1 MAKIILAEGDTAAAA
16 QISAMLQKAG
26 HVVHIC
32 REAEEIAPL
41 VRIDMP
47 DLVILEMRFPG
58 RGMAGIGIARAL
70 TADARL
76 CHIPLLMLSDFNRE
90 NGLPFVLGEDD
101 ISEDFLPVDAF
112 LDKPVRADRLLA
124 AVKSLLAPGSG
135 HPRRGCRRSGP

>member
-1 MAKIILAEGDTAAAA
+1 MAKIILAESDTAAAA
-16 QISAMLQKAG
+16 QISAMLQEAG

-32 REAEEIAPL
+32 RKAEEVAPL

-47 DLVILEMRFPG
+47 DLVLLEMRFPG
-58 RGMAGIGIARAL
+58 RGVAGIALARAL
-70 TADARL
+70 TADAQL

-90 NGLPFVLGEDD
+90 NGLPFVLGEND

-124 AVKSLLAPGSG
+124 AVNSLLAPGGG
-135 HPRRGCRRSGP
+135 HPRRRCPGTGP

>member
-1 MAKIILAEGDTAAAA
+1 MAKIILAEGDTAAAT
-16 QISAMLQKAG
+16 QIGAMLQEAG

-32 REAEEIAPL
+32 RDAEGAL
-41 VRIDMP
+41 SRVRTDMP

-70 TADARL
+70 TADPQR

-90 NGLPFVLGEDD
+90 SGLPFVLGEDD

-112 LDKPVRADRLLA
+112 LDKPVQADRLLA
-124 AVKSLLAPGSG
+124 AVNSLLAPGSG